1 MKMRTWIQAFL
12 WAALGMNSAVAAT
25 CSNPIC
31 IENQASGTPQ
41 SQWDLNGPGSTSIA
55 GFADNI
61 SVNHGSTINFKVQ
74 TSTNN
79 WKLDIYRQF
88 NCVQTLIVGGNI

>member
-1 MKMRTWIQAFL
+1 MRISLAVFL